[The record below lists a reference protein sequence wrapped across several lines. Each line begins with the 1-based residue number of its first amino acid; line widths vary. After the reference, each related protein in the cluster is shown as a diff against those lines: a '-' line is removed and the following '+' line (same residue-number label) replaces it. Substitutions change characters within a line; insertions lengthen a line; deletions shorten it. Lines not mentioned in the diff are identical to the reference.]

1 MFDGKNPDEYFEWIA
16 KVELVAQWAADPEEW
31 SEYQVALLRSKGS
44 VYTQLQN
51 THAQTPWHVIKAKL
65 QAEFSSLPT
74 LPAAIAHLKGRK
86 QYASETLDKYTQEY
100 YRLVMA
106 VHQRTPQECDLQTV
120 IYDYIAGIRD
130 KHIASKCVGEQ
141 SMFRCLLDAGNFAAR
156 KAAKYKMIESTLPGT
171 STLPIMEV
179 SQEKRGYRKV
189 PSNPPPPFTQ
199 WHSPNPNSQGRIM
212 PKSDRINPEVV
223 NDATLEWLAHMY
235 ADRKCFH
242 CQEFGHPIA
251 LCEDEESLRKLAKIR
266 RDLKIPVGE
275 RTIDLKQTF
284 QVQYPTEAEQK

>member
-1 MFDGKNPDEYFEWIA
+1 M
-16 KVELVAQWAADPEEW
+16 
-31 SEYQVALLRSKGS
+31 
-44 VYTQLQN
+44 
-51 THAQTPWHVIKAKL
+51 PWHVIKAKL

-86 QYASETLDKYTQEY
+86 QYASETLDEYTQEY
-100 YRLVMA
+100 YHLMMA

-120 IYDYIAGIRD
+120 IYDYIVGIRD
-130 KHIASKCVGEQ
+130 KHVTSKCAGEQ
-141 SMFRCLLDAGNFAAR
+141 STFKCLLGAGNFAAR

-179 SQEKRGYRKV
+179 SQEKRGYQKV

-199 WHSPNPNSQGRIM
+199 WRSPNLNSQGRIM
-212 PKSDRINPEVV
+212 LKSDRINPEVV
-223 NDATLEWLAHMY
+223 NDATLERLAHMY

-251 LCEDEESLRKLAKIR
+251 LCEDEESLRKLTKIR

-275 RTIDLKQTF
+275 
-284 QVQYPTEAEQK
+284 